1 MLVAFEHNDGELL
14 REQQGKTNMKA
25 LLLTGVAAIALGLA
39 SPASAGRIVLTGH
52 DNDYHQSIG
61 AKAATTAELNYL
73 TGGVSATKKILVL
86 DHGSEAITLINSVGY
101 TAVGI
106 DPTAVT
112 AADFDFSKYSAFVV
126 ASNENCGGC
135 DNPSGTGTL
144 LATFSGA
151 ISTFFNAGGGI
162 LGETS
167 ANDALGFAYVPE
179 TANSSPIGDSSG
191 FVATANGVADITG
204 FTAVNGD
211 QTHNTFSAPG
221 TGGTSGVYKVAESL
235 GIGGPAV
242 TIYADGSIK
251 CATGGVPPCTITG
264 VPEPLSLTLLGT
276 GLLGLGAARRSRR

>member
-1 MLVAFEHNDGELL
+1 
-14 REQQGKTNMKA
+14 MKA

-52 DNDYHQSIG
+52 DNDYHKSAG
-61 AKAATTAELNYL
+61 AVTATTAELNYL
-73 TGGVSATKKILVL
+73 TGGVGSKKILVL
-86 DHGSEAITLINSVGY
+86 DHGSEAVTLVGLTGY

-135 DNPSGTGTL
+135 DNPTGTGTL
-144 LATFSGA
+144 LATFSSA
-151 ISTFFNAGGGI
+151 ISAFFNAGGGI

-167 ANDALGFAYVPE
+167 ANDAMGFAYVPD
-179 TANSSPIGDSSG
+179 TANSSPIGNSTG
-191 FVATANGVADITG
+191 FVSTANGIADIAG
-204 FTAVNGD
+204 FVPVNND

-221 TGGTSGVYKVAESL
+221 TGGTSSVYKVAESL

-242 TIYADGSIK
+242 TIYADGTIK
-251 CATGGVPPCTITG
+251 CSDGGLPPCTIVG